1 MLEYVVL
8 TMLRK
13 ALTVLAALALILAA
27 LPVEKAAR
35 ADDATML
42 KVGTLAPAESPW
54 GQVFKIWAKGV
65 SERTNGALGLQFFW
79 NGQQGDEGAMV
90 GKMRTGQLDG
100 AAITATGLSMIYKH
114 VLVLQLPGLYPTWE
128 KLDVARNAMKAGFD
142 TEFEKQGFKV
152 LGWGDVGIGHIM
164 SKGFDVHAPADLKH
178 KNCYFLA
185 GDPVEPM
192 FYSVVGD
199 VTPKQVSV
207 PEILTG
213 LTSNTINVVNAPALA
228 AEQLQWASRLDHM
241 NTMPTGIGIGALVF
255 TNARIKSLPAD
266 AAAALMETGKVAG
279 DALTGRIRREDA
291 ASFARL
297 KGRMAT
303 YDPNPDEQAQWKK
316 VFADTRARL
325 RGTTFDAA
333 VFDQAVKYS
342 Q

>member
-1 MLEYVVL
+1 
-8 TMLRK
+8 MLRK
-13 ALTVLAALALILAA
+13 ALALLAVLAVLTG
-27 LPVEKAAR
+27 AR
-35 ADDATML
+35 AAQADEGTTL

-65 SERTNGALGLQFFW
+65 SERTNGAVSLQFFW

-114 VLVLQLPGLYPTWE
+114 VLVFQLPGLFSSWD
-128 KLDVARNAMKAGFD
+128 KLDAARNAMKPGFD
-142 TEFEKQGFKV
+142 VEFEKQGFKV
-152 LGWGDVGIGHIM
+152 LGWGDVGMGHIM
-164 SKGFDVHAPADLKH
+164 SKGFDVKVPTDLKH

-185 GDPVEPM
+185 GDPIEPM

-199 VTPKQVSV
+199 ITPKQVSV

-213 LTSNTINVVNAPALA
+213 LTSNTINVVDAPALA
-228 AEQLQWASRLDHM
+228 AEQLQWASRLDHI
-241 NTMPTGIGIGALVF
+241 NTLPTGVGIGALVF
-255 TNARIKSLPAD
+255 TSVKIKSLPAD
-266 AAAALMETGKVAG
+266 AATALMETGKVAG

-291 ASFARL
+291 AAFARL
-297 KGRMAT
+297 KGRMVA

-316 VFADTRARL
+316 VAADTRARL
-325 RGTTFDAA
+325 RGTTFDPA
-333 VFDQAVKYS
+333 VFDQVSKYA